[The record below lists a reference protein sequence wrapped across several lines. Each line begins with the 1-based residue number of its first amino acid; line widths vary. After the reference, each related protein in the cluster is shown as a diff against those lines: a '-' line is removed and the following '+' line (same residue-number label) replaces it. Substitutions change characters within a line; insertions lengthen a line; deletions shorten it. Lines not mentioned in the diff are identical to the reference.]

1 MGVVRRPHGLA
12 GEVSVEATTSFPER
26 FTAGLSLLWRRGA
39 EERSLTVASA
49 RPNADRLLILFEGVS
64 GVDAAR
70 TLGGGEL
77 LVPRGKAVRPP
88 DGFFYG
94 HELEGWR
101 CEDLQ
106 GRLLG
111 SVAGLEKTTAGP
123 LLEIDTPSKKGVL
136 VPFVE
141 SIVVRI
147 DRAAQRIIL
156 DPPDG
161 LFDL

>member
-1 MGVVRRPHGLA
+1 MGVVRRPHGLT

-26 FTAGLSLLWRRGA
+26 FTAGLALLWRRGA
-39 EERSLTVASA
+39 EQRSLTVASA
-49 RPNADRLLILFEGVS
+49 RPHADRLLILFEGVS
-64 GVDAAR
+64 DVDAAR

-77 LVPRGKAVRPP
+77 LVPRGEAVPP
-88 DGFFYG
+88 PEGFFYE

-106 GRLLG
+106 GRMLG
-111 SVAGLEKTTAGP
+111 SVAGLEKTMAGP
-123 LLEIDTPSKKGVL
+123 LLEVDTPSKKGIL
-136 VPFVE
+136 VPFVDG
-141 SIVVRI
+141 IVIRI
-147 DRAAQRIIL
+147 DRAERQIIL